1 MPQKHTITASEI
13 GTYVFC
19 PRARALQKRGYRSEN
34 RQAMQE
40 GSDHHRN
47 FGVRDRAV
55 RILQVLL
62 ILVMLCALY
71 FLIRGI
77 LQ

>member
-1 MPQKHTITASEI
+1 MPRKNTITASEI

-34 RQAMQE
+34 RQALQE
-40 GSDHHRN
+40 GSGYHRA

-62 ILVMLCALY
+62 ILIILCALY